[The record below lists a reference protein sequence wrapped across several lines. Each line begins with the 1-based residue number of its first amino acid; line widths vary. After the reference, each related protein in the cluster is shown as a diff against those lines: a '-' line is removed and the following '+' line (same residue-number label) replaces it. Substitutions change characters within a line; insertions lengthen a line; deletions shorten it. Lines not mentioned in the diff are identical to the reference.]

1 MDVSFYYQDIIVESR
16 LLFPAALGRATCYE
30 DRIVRHMVVKFSEGH
45 CFIATQN
52 TFSRYLPRGFLA
64 DNINPFIKDTECWR
78 GAWV

>member
-1 MDVSFYYQDIIVESR
+1 MTASFYYQDIIVESR

-30 DRIVRHMVVKFSEGH
+30 DRIVRHMVVNFLEGH

-52 TFSRYLPRGFLA
+52 NFSGYLPRGFLA

-78 GAWV
+78 GVWV